1 MFKFDIG
8 AVLRSFDSKGIL
20 GKKIIEEM
28 NSSTV
33 EKITM
38 KLSENTEQHEGEDEQ
53 VNVDDI

>member
-1 MFKFDIG
+1 
-8 AVLRSFDSKGIL
+8 
-20 GKKIIEEM
+20 M